1 MHGVPGR
8 GRGRIRGL
16 PAGDGQ
22 PRSWG
27 HGMKEWHDRAVFVAI
42 VLAALLLLI
51 LCGQALLVLA
61 CDFDRFVYLLK
72 LRGHL

>member
-1 MHGVPGR
+1 
-8 GRGRIRGL
+8 
-16 PAGDGQ
+16 
-22 PRSWG
+22 
-27 HGMKEWHDRAVFVAI
+27 MKEWHDRAVFVAI